1 MAVICGSDSD
11 YKQLLEPVVAS
22 LKASGCPVLL
32 VAGRPGERESQLR
45 EAGVSD
51 FGFVGAD
58 VLQVMRQVLEALG
71 VER

>member
-11 YKQLLEPVVAS
+11 YERLLEPAVAS

-32 VAGRPGERESQLR
+32 VAGRPGDGEPLLR

-51 FGFVGAD
+51 FVFVGAD

-71 VER
+71 VGR